1 MVVSQYSACRSVRNK
16 RPNFAMSFLLVASHG
31 PGAGKTSVAAG
42 LATLIARS
50 GATVSVC
57 KPLSPAGRTDP
68 DAIYFAQNFRG
79 GVAVASGDD
88 STSLDAAA
96 NAVRSLSG
104 ISEHTLVEVANP
116 ANGSGIS
123 SAITTGL
130 VERLSA
136 RVVAVFGYD
145 AALSA
150 VLVSSSVAALGRSLA
165 GVIVNQTAR
174 YRAAETG
181 RILDEVS
188 RAGIPVVAALPE
200 DRPLLSLTMNQLER
214 QLGGRWEL
222 EPSDG
227 DEWVDRFLIGG
238 NIMDSGEGYFGR
250 FSNQAVI
257 TRAERPDIQM
267 ACLMQDTRCLV
278 LTGGARPT
286 EYIRVEAAKRD
297 VPVLLVDGDT
307 VATADAVGNLLGV
320 VVPHHAHK
328 ADRMAD
334 LLAGRIDVNDLLR

>member
-1 MVVSQYSACRSVRNK
+1 
-16 RPNFAMSFLLVASHG
+16 MSTILVTSHG
-31 PGAGKTSVAAG
+31 PGAGKTSIAAG

-50 GATVSVC
+50 GASVSVC

-88 STSLDAAA
+88 AASLDAAA
-96 NAVRSLSG
+96 SAVRSLVG

-116 ANGSGIS
+116 ASGSGVA
-123 SAITTGL
+123 SAITIGL

-150 VLVSSSVAALGRSLA
+150 VAVSSNVAPLGSNLA
-165 GVIVNQTAR
+165 GVIVNQTPR
-174 YRAAETG
+174 YRAAATARMLGE
-181 RILDEVS
+181 IS
-188 RAGIPVVAALPE
+188 AAGIPAVAALPE
-200 DRPLLSLTMNQLER
+200 DRPLLSLTMNQLEQ

-227 DEWVDRFLIGG
+227 DAWIDRFLIGG
-238 NIMDSGEGYFGR
+238 NIMDSGAGYFGR
-250 FSNQAVI
+250 YPHQAVI

-267 ACLMQDTRCLV
+267 ASLMQDTRCLV

-297 VPVLLVDGDT
+297 VPVLLVDGGT
-307 VATADAVGNLLGV
+307 VATADAVGNLLGA
-320 VVPHHAHK
+320 VVPHHSHK
-328 ADRMAD
+328 AERMAD
-334 LLAGRIDVNDLLR
+334 LLAERIDVTGLLR

>member
-1 MVVSQYSACRSVRNK
+1 
-16 RPNFAMSFLLVASHG
+16 MSILLVASHG

-88 STSLDAAA
+88 AASLDAAA
-96 NAVRSLSG
+96 SAVRSLAG

-116 ANGSGIS
+116 ASGSGVS
-123 SAITTGL
+123 SAITAGL

-136 RVVAVFGYD
+136 RVIAVFGYD

-150 VLVSSSVAALGRSLA
+150 VAVSSSVAPLGSALA

-174 YRAAETG
+174 YRTAETG
-181 RILDEVS
+181 RMLGEVS
-188 RAGIPVVAALPE
+188 AAGIPVVAALPE
-200 DRPLLSLTMNQLER
+200 DRPLLSLTMNQLEQ
-214 QLGGRWEL
+214 QLGGQWEL

-227 DEWVDRFLIGG
+227 DAWIDRFLIGG
-238 NIMDSGEGYFGR
+238 NIMDSGAGYFGR
-250 FSNQAVI
+250 YSNQAVI

-267 ACLMQDTRCLV
+267 ASLMQDTRCLV
-278 LTGGARPT
+278 LTGGSRPT
-286 EYIRVEAAKRD
+286 EYIRVEASKRD
-297 VPVLLVDGDT
+297 VPVLLVDGGT
-307 VATADAVGNLLGV
+307 VATADAVGNLLGA
-320 VVPHHAHK
+320 VVPYHAHK
-328 ADRMAD
+328 AERMAD
-334 LLAGRIDVNDLLR
+334 LLAERIDVTDLLQ

>member
-1 MVVSQYSACRSVRNK
+1 
-16 RPNFAMSFLLVASHG
+16 MSTILVASHG

-42 LATLIARS
+42 LATLIARG

-68 DAIYFAQNFRG
+68 DAVYFAENFRG

-88 STSLDAAA
+88 SASLDAAA
-96 NAVRSLSG
+96 SAVRSLAG

-116 ANGSGIS
+116 AGGSGVS
-123 SAITTGL
+123 SSITAGL

-150 VLVSSSVAALGRSLA
+150 VSVSGSVAPLGDAVA
-165 GVIVNQTAR
+165 GIIVNQTPR
-174 YRAAETG
+174 YRAAATARTLG
-181 RILDEVS
+181 EVS
-188 RAGIPVVAALPE
+188 AAGISVVAALPE
-200 DRPLLSLTMNQLER
+200 DRPLLSLTMSQLEQ

-227 DEWVDRFLIGG
+227 DAWIDRFLIGG
-238 NIMDSGEGYFGR
+238 NIMDSGAGYFGR
-250 FSNQAVI
+250 FHHQAVI

-267 ACLMQDTRCLV
+267 ASLMQDTRCLV
-278 LTGGARPT
+278 LTGGSRPT

-297 VPVLLVDGDT
+297 VPVLLVDGGT
-307 VATADAVGNLLGV
+307 VATADAVGNLLGA

-328 ADRMAD
+328 AERMAD
-334 LLAGRIDVNDLLR
+334 LLAERIDVASLL

>member
-1 MVVSQYSACRSVRNK
+1 
-16 RPNFAMSFLLVASHG
+16 MSTILVASHG

-68 DAIYFAQNFRG
+68 DAVYFAENFRG

-88 STSLDAAA
+88 SDSLDTAAS
-96 NAVRSLSG
+96 AVRSLSG

-116 ANGSGIS
+116 VGGSGVS
-123 SAITTGL
+123 SSITAGL
-130 VERLSA
+130 VELLSA
-136 RVVAVFGYD
+136 RVIAVFGYD
-145 AALSA
+145 ATLSA
-150 VLVSSSVAALGRSLA
+150 VSVSGSVAPLGDAVA
-165 GVIVNQTAR
+165 GIIVNQTPR
-174 YRAAETG
+174 YRSAATARMLG
-181 RILDEVS
+181 EVS
-188 RAGIPVVAALPE
+188 AAGIPVVAAIPE
-200 DRPLLSLTMNQLER
+200 DRPLLSLTMNQLEQ
-214 QLGGRWEL
+214 QLGGQWEL

-227 DEWVDRFLIGG
+227 EAWIDRFLIGG
-238 NIMDSGEGYFGR
+238 NIMDSGAGYFGR
-250 FSNQAVI
+250 FAHQAVI

-267 ACLMQDTRCLV
+267 ASLMQDTRCLV

-297 VPVLLVDGDT
+297 VPVLLVDGGT
-307 VATADAVGNLLGV
+307 VATADAVGNLLGA

-328 ADRMAD
+328 AERMAD
-334 LLAGRIDVNDLLR
+334 LLAERIDVADLLR